1 MQSYDTL
8 PESLRKHIFSFV
20 WPELTLAK
28 VRAIYEERG
37 IAVELLDSH
46 LYAYANENQVI
57 KSRLVDLGMGF
68 GNAYFISGISERIE
82 KIYKRL
88 KCIVDSST
96 FMDYYHKKGGIHSI
110 DIWGLLVEKEREEFM
125 QSIDN

>member
-8 PESLRKHIFSFV
+8 PESLRKHIFSFF

-37 IAVELLDSH
+37 LAVELLDTH
-46 LYAYANENQVI
+46 LYAYANEKQEI
-57 KSRLVDLGMGF
+57 KSRLVDMGGGF
-68 GNAYFISGISERIE
+68 GNVYFNSGISRRIL

-88 KCIVDSST
+88 KCIVDNQT
-96 FMDYYHKKGGIHSI
+96 FMAYFRKKGGINSI
-110 DIWGLLVEKEREEFM
+110 DLWGLLVENEREEFL